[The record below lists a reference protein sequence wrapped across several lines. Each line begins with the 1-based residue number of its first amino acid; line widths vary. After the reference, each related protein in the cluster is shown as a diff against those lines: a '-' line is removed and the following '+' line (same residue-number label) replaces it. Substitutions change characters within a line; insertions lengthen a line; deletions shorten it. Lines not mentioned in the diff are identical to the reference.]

1 MRLILVRHGESEW
14 NRDGRIMGRADI
26 PLTELGRRQAHA
38 VVQALQGEQVQ
49 TVYCS
54 PLKRALET
62 GRMISDDQGCPLIPD
77 PDLQELGRGNLEGM
91 TRERAFMAYPDL
103 QRTWPQVSGPTGLHG
118 QESLGQLD
126 LRVRRCLDR
135 IRAKHSQETIVLVG
149 HYFVNLMI
157 LLHFLRLELRYF
169 RNFGQDIAGISIVEV
184 GEDRSTICVLN
195 DTCHLPKG

>member
-1 MRLILVRHGESEW
+1 
-14 NRDGRIMGRADI
+14 
-26 PLTELGRRQAHA
+26 
-38 VVQALQGEQVQ
+38 
-49 TVYCS
+49 
-54 PLKRALET
+54 
-62 GRMISDDQGCPLIPD
+62 
-77 PDLQELGRGNLEGM
+77 
-91 TRERAFMAYPDL
+91 MAYPDL
-103 QRTWPQVSGPTGLHG
+103 QRTWPEVSGPTGLHG

-184 GEDRSTICVLN
+184 GGDRSTICVLN